1 MSFDPAGLGV
11 VIYPEAVLR
20 RKATPVAAV
29 TDEVRAVAARMIELM
44 FEENGIGLAAPQV
57 GLSWRLFVAHVP
69 EDEDRRLSDDPPT
82 CTAEPR
88 VYINP
93 ELVEPGGELEPYE
106 EGCLSLPEIRGQVFR
121 PPLITMR
128 ATGLD
133 GGTFTLRAAGLL
145 ARCWQHEVD
154 HLNGVLIID
163 RMTQMSRL
171 KNRSAVRALE
181 KSADQDVRRA

>member
-1 MSFDPAGLGV
+1 MEVTPDDLDVVTYPDP
-11 VIYPEAVLR
+11 VLR
-20 RKATPVAAV
+20 RKAKPVGEV
-29 TDEVRAVAARMIELM
+29 NDEVRAVAQRMIELM
-44 FEENGIGLAAPQV
+44 YDHEGIGLAGPQV
-57 GLSWRLFVAHVP
+57 GLGWRIFVAHVP
-69 EDEDRRLSDDPPT
+69 PGEERALTDDPPT
-82 CTAEPR
+82 CTEGPG

-93 ELVEPGGELEPYE
+93 EISEPAGELEPYE

-121 PPLITMR
+121 PPAVTIT

-133 GGTFTLRAAGLL
+133 GVRFTRRGAGLL
-145 ARCWQHEVD
+145 ARCWQHELD

-181 KSADQDVRRA
+181 REGDEFR

>member
-1 MSFDPAGLGV
+1 MTVDPRELHV
-11 VIYPEAVLR
+11 LTYPDTALR

-29 TDEVRAVAARMIELM
+29 TAEVRAVAERMIELM
-44 FEENGIGLAAPQV
+44 IEEDGIGLAAPQV
-57 GLSWRLFVAHVP
+57 GLAWRLFVAHVP
-69 EDEDRRLSDDPPT
+69 PGDDRGPADDPPT
-82 CTAEPR
+82 CTQGPV

-93 ELVEPGGELEPYE
+93 ELVEPAGNLEPYE

-121 PPLITMR
+121 PPLITIR

-133 GGTFTLRAAGLL
+133 GARFTRRGAGLL

-181 KSADQDVRRA
+181 RTAGGA